1 MSKQVNDI
9 FNPATIHQLKQ
20 RRYGAPAEPT
30 KPQFNSSEPDELTTL
45 HSQWTKTQ
53 DPNLL
58 RQMVAKMDR
67 PIDNAMTSYVGGPN
81 PILRGRAKK
90 IAADAIRNYDP
101 KSGASLKNWV
111 SVNLQGLQRYAN
123 TTTPIQVPERIR
135 LDNSRIYRISQ
146 EFTNENGRPP
156 SDDELSNLSGLP
168 VKRINYVRKLSM
180 PVVAEGK
187 FMSMGDSEDSDV
199 YMPGVAKTDYENVW
213 AEYVYHDLD
222 PISKQIYDMRIGRG
236 QFKDSPLPVHEIAK
250 RLNMSSAAV
259 SQRSNKIA
267 DKLGQFYDV
276 EGGL

>member
-1 MSKQVNDI
+1 MSKKTNDI
-9 FNPATIHQLKQ
+9 FNPATVYQLKQ
-20 RRYGAPAEPT
+20 RRDASAPVAP
-30 KPQFNSSEPDELTTL
+30 KPPVDDIDELTTL

-53 DPNLL
+53 DPILL
-58 RQMVAKMDR
+58 NQMVTKMNR
-67 PIDNAMTSYVGGPN
+67 PIDNAMTSYAGGPN

-90 IAADAIRNYDP
+90 IAADAIKSYDP
-101 KSGASLKNWV
+101 KSGATLRNWV

-156 SDDELSNLSGLP
+156 SDDELSDLTGLP
-168 VKRINYVRKLSM
+168 MKRINYVRKLSM

-187 FMSMGDSEDSDV
+187 FMSAGESEDSDV

-222 PISKQIYDMRIGRG
+222 PISKQIYDMRVGRSQYKG
-236 QFKDSPLPVHEIAK
+236 NPLPVHEIAK
-250 RLNMSSAAV
+250 KLNMSSAAV